1 VNEKSA
7 ATGVTKQKNTK
18 CKEKIFLYEFD
29 HSEGSIRKNVSG
41 DFQKIVSIPKLT
53 E

>member
-1 VNEKSA
+1 M
-7 ATGVTKQKNTK
+7 KNQLRQVLQNKKITK